1 MGSDQRQQAG
11 DIRRYRARQIGCDAA
26 RLATAA
32 FVEDRNPR
40 LKAGAVLGEGGTGH
54 RTRKDQ
60 MRGLG
65 QAPEGLSPGGRIGRE
80 ARTGDGDQPSAGGQ
94 TRERRAQ
101 MPGCRLSAAGVDIR
115 HRREWRVHQDGARAQ
130 IRVEMIVDL
139 CSVEA
144 SDRPTRKQSTQ
155 EISAGVGQLV
165 QREAAARDFYED
177 RQKACSGRWLQHQ
190 IARGDLCCSQCRQ
203 PHGQRRR
210 ELR

>member
-1 MGSDQRQQAG
+1 MLVGAVAGVARDELMPVRVVRAGFPGKGKWGPARLVRPAPVRGAGDMGSDQRQQAG

-80 ARTGDGDQPSAGGQ
+80 ARTGDGDQPSAGA
-94 TRERRAQ
+94 RRASAERR
-101 MPGCRLSAAGVDIR
+101 CRAVASVLRASTFATAENGGFIRMALGRRSASR
-115 HRREWRVHQDGARAQ
+115 
-130 IRVEMIVDL
+130 
-139 CSVEA
+139 
-144 SDRPTRKQSTQ
+144 
-155 EISAGVGQLV
+155 
-165 QREAAARDFYED
+165 
-177 RQKACSGRWLQHQ
+177 
-190 IARGDLCCSQCRQ
+190 
-203 PHGQRRR
+203 
-210 ELR
+210 